1 MNKSELIEKITEK
14 TGVGIIQAE
23 EIINL
28 MFGKMKTAL
37 LEGDRI
43 EIRGFG
49 RFKVKDYES
58 YMGRNPKTGEKIEVA
73 PKKLP
78 TFKLGKEL
86 KKRLNGGELPGVD
99 GDDD

>member
-1 MNKSELIEKITEK
+1 MNKSELVEKMSEK
-14 TGVGIIQAE
+14 TGVGVIQAE
-23 EIINL
+23 ELINL
-28 MFGKMKTAL
+28 MFGKMKNAL
-37 LEGDRI
+37 LTGDRI

-49 RFKVKDYES
+49 RFKVKGYES

-86 KKRLNGGELPGVD
+86 KKRLNGGVLPGVD